1 MNLTETRVCLAVAR
15 PAIWKNVRTKRT
27 MRIKCRAYGAR
38 ILFGIVFPALPGWA
52 DVFAVGPPGLASMAI
67 FAVPFLPQLAPGT
80 SWGLMLE
87 PGDSLVV

>member
-38 ILFGIVFPALPGWA
+38 IFFGIDFPTPS
-52 DVFAVGPPGLASMAI
+52 GL
-67 FAVPFLPQLAPGT
+67 G
-80 SWGLMLE
+80 
-87 PGDSLVV
+87 